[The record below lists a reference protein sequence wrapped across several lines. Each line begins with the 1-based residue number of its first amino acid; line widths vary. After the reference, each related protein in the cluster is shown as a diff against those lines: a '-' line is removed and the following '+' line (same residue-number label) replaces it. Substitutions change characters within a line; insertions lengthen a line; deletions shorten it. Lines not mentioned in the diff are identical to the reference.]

1 MRDRGVRVLRQTRR
15 PEKALRVGACPLPNT
30 GQLSIRPTEA
40 SGALTPFEPALALAE
55 MEAPCAARANVA
67 LQYHAGQRS
76 SSASLRSIAYP
87 AAFVAV
93 GTGDACGCK
102 YEYELKQKPIYAL
115 PFLR

>member
-1 MRDRGVRVLRQTRR
+1 MASTLW
-15 PEKALRVGACPLPNT
+15 PGAGECMPSRAKTLANAIAPGNR
-30 GQLSIRPTEA
+30 LIPTA
-40 SGALTPFEPALALAE
+40 FEPALALAE

-67 LQYHAGQRS
+67 LQHHAGQRS

-102 YEYELKQKPIYAL
+102 Y
-115 PFLR
+115 